1 VEVRGIASGVSGK
14 GWMGMAPK
22 ELAAVMRAVEGAVM
36 MGDEAV
42 VEMAVVE
49 IPVMKVTVMVVKDEE
64 GRAREEGESGEAS
77 HRPPPPR

>member
-42 VEMAVVE
+42 VGTE
-49 IPVMKVTVMVVKDEE
+49 KDNFQKFIQS
-64 GRAREEGESGEAS
+64 AYK
-77 HRPPPPR
+77 